1 MTRDDA
7 PKGTRRITGEEAAHM
22 LLGGQTLRWLES
34 VYRGT
39 VRTSGPVDW
48 SQVIQS
54 KEKP

>member
-1 MTRDDA
+1 MTHDDA